1 MAKQGAT
8 KNRGKRK
15 SKSERKRDKAK
26 REAEEVGIEGDL
38 RVVEAHVRAFMG
50 GQEDE
55 ATAALVTM
63 GRDAA
68 YLVKQAADREAHEG
82 LDELARRLAAI
93 PPQAKTNLIELR
105 RESVRA
111 RIEEALAESPL
122 AVDAEN
128 LMATG
133 GAVAL
138 FDPQQVEDDLAK
150 SGRPR
155 RDPERLAAGHLAWF
169 GLPSAEGTPILLELA
184 APPEGQP
191 TRRLRL
197 TVTSGLVFIGPPEA
211 SDGPRLGTVRLDP
224 FSTALDEHLERGAF
238 VRLKPAVYAVHAF
251 LGEDGGLRIFLTPET
266 APNEALATDPASL
279 GDLPRA

>member
-1 MAKQGAT
+1 MAKKGAT

-15 SKSERKRDKAK
+15 SKQERKRAKAK
-26 REAEEVGIEGDL
+26 HDLEAVGIEGDL
-38 RVVEAHVRAFMG
+38 RVVEAHVKAFLG

-55 ATAALVTM
+55 ATAALVAM

-68 YLVKQAADREAHEG
+68 FLVKQAADANDSEG
-82 LDELARRLAAI
+82 LTELARRLAAL
-93 PPQAKTNLIELR
+93 PPQVDTNLLELR
-105 RESVRA
+105 RASVRA
-111 RIEEALAESPL
+111 RAEEALAEAPL
-122 AVDAEN
+122 AVEAEN
-128 LMATG
+128 LMATA

-138 FDPQQVEDDLAK
+138 FDPLRVEEDLAK

-169 GLPSAEGTPILLELA
+169 GLPTAGGTPIHLSLQ
-184 APPEGQP
+184 APPEGQA

-197 TVTSGLVFIGPPEA
+197 DVSSGVVFVGPPEA

-224 FSTALDEHLERGAF
+224 FHTALDEHLERGAF
-238 VRLKPAVYAVHAF
+238 VRLKPGLYAVQAYLSADDQLWVH
-251 LGEDGGLRIFLTPET
+251 LTPET
-266 APNEALATDPASL
+266 EPELALATDPASL